1 MKNEE
6 NSILE
11 IDRWLKWLKM
21 AAYVGI
27 GIFAVI
33 LITYA
38 IKFRAFYDG
47 FKAISNIPNDW
58 SAFGSLLS
66 GASSLLGAVGTVGV
80 MLLAINQFKI
90 QQKQILEQSKKQA
103 EFESKQLDKWAEEA
117 RILKFQSYLSHQK
130 QFEDMLL
137 EFEASSRFRVN
148 KRILYKKIFPKN
160 NSNYVSFK
168 NEAGSNG
175 VCFTFEL
182 NKEFAVLYNAAFHHD
197 MKTYTPENLVVKL
210 NLIVKN
216 LNLFC
221 IESAVIGDIKDI
233 HKFNGNTGINIFN
246 LYETMHN
253 IESLINSI
261 SSFSESEI
269 MTIPNT
275 NEHIA
280 SYKLEEYYLKN
291 TDAIYTTPTTK
302 GLIELAKLQIEFKK
316 HIHKGLSFDYD
327 IFHNKSNMEYTFDQ
341 WDRIIARLNIEDE
354 DEVKKIKELKI
365 SFVEAYNDN
374 SYEHF
379 LSLRRRR

>member
-47 FKAISNIPNDW
+47 FKAISNLPNDW

-117 RILKFQSYLSHQK
+117 RILKFQLYLSHQK

-160 NSNYVSFK
+160 NSNYVSFES
-168 NEAGSNG
+168 EAGEDGYFFIVKLHNK
-175 VCFTFEL
+175 L
-182 NKEFAVLYNAAFHHD
+182 NTLYQVAFHHD
-197 MKTYTPENLVVKL
+197 MEIYTPENLVLKL
-210 NLIVKN
+210 KN
-216 LNLFC
+216 ILKTLNLFC
-221 IESAVIGDIKDI
+221 IESAIIGDIKDI
-233 HKFNGNTGINIFN
+233 HKCNGNTGINIFN
-246 LYETMHN
+246 LYGTIDN
-253 IESLINSI
+253 IESLINSL
-261 SSFSESEI
+261 SSFSGCGIFIKPDTDENI
-269 MTIPNT
+269 N
-275 NEHIA
+275 
-280 SYKLEEYYLKN
+280 SYKLEKYYLEN
-291 TDAIYTTPTTK
+291 CDAIHTTPTFD
-302 GLIELAKLQIEFKK
+302 GLKELADLQIEFKK
-316 HIHKGLSFDYD
+316 HINKGLFFDLD
-327 IFHNKSNMEYTFDQ
+327 ILHNKSDMKSTLEQ
-341 WDRIIARLNIEDE
+341 WDRAIVQLSIEQKDIENIKQL
-354 DEVKKIKELKI
+354 KKAF
-365 SFVEAYNDN
+365 SD
-374 SYEHF
+374 SYEDNNFEDF
-379 LSLRRRR
+379 LNLRRRR

>member
-1 MKNEE
+1 MENED

-117 RILKFQSYLSHQK
+117 RILKFQLYLSHQK

-168 NEAGSNG
+168 SESDSNG
-175 VCFTFEL
+175 VCFIFEL
-182 NKEFAVLYNAAFHHD
+182 KDEFAVLYNTAFHHD
-197 MKTYTPENLVVKL
+197 METYTPEILVSKL
-210 NLIVKN
+210 KN
-216 LNLFC
+216 ILKTLNLFC
-221 IESAVIGDIKDI
+221 IESAIIGDIKDI

-246 LYETMHN
+246 LYETMCN

-261 SSFSESEI
+261 SSFTESEI
-269 MTIPNT
+269 MATPNT
-275 NEHIA
+275 NELIA

-291 TDAIYTTPTTK
+291 TDAIYATPTVK
-302 GLIELAKLQIEFKK
+302 GLIELAELQVEFKK

-327 IFHNKSNMEYTFDQ
+327 IFHNKSNMESTFKQ
-341 WDRIIARLNIEDE
+341 WDRIIDRLGIDDDVE
-354 DEVKKIKELKI
+354 KIKELKI
-365 SFVEAYNDN
+365 SFVAAYNDN
-374 SYEHF
+374 SFEDF
-379 LSLRRRR
+379 LSRRRRR

>member
-1 MKNEE
+1 MKNED

-103 EFESKQLDKWAEEA
+103 EFESKQLEKWAEEA
-117 RILKFQSYLSHQK
+117 RILKFQLYLSHQK

-160 NSNYVSFK
+160 NSNYVSFES
-168 NEAGSNG
+168 EAGEDGYS
-175 VCFTFEL
+175 FIFEL
-182 NKEFAVLYNAAFHHD
+182 HNKFNTLYQAAFHHD
-197 MKTYTPENLVVKL
+197 METYTPENLVLKL
-210 NLIVKN
+210 NSIVKK
-216 LNLFC
+216 LSLFC
-221 IESAVIGDIKDI
+221 IESAVIGDLKDI
-233 HKFNGNTGINIFN
+233 NKCNGNTGINIFN
-246 LYETMHN
+246 LYGTIDN
-253 IESLINSI
+253 IELLINSL
-261 SSFSESEI
+261 SSFSGLGIFIKPDFDENI
-269 MTIPNT
+269 I
-275 NEHIA
+275 
-280 SYKLEEYYLKN
+280 SYKLEKYYLGN
-291 TDAIYTTPTTK
+291 CDTIHTTPTFN
-302 GLIELAKLQIEFKK
+302 GLKELADLQVEFKK
-316 HIHKGLSFDYD
+316 HINKGLFFDLD
-327 IFHNKSNMEYTFDQ
+327 ILHNKSDMKSTLEQ
-341 WDRIIARLNIEDE
+341 WDRAIVQLSTDQHDIENI
-354 DEVKKIKELKI
+354 KKLKKAF
-365 SFVEAYNDN
+365 SD
-374 SYEHF
+374 SYEENSFEDF

>member
-1 MKNEE
+1 MKNEG

-47 FKAISNIPNDW
+47 FKAISNLPNDW

-117 RILKFQSYLSHQK
+117 KILKFQLYLSHQK

-168 NEAGSNG
+168 SESDSSG
-175 VCFTFEL
+175 VCFIFEL
-182 NKEFAVLYNAAFHHD
+182 EDEFAVLYNAAYNPD
-197 MKTYTPENLVVKL
+197 MKNYTPENLVLKL
-210 NLIVKN
+210 KN
-216 LNLFC
+216 ILKKLNLFC
-221 IESAVIGDIKDI
+221 IESAVIGDIKDSN
-233 HKFNGNTGINIFN
+233 KFNGNTGVNIFN
-246 LYETMHN
+246 LCGTIDN
-253 IESLINSI
+253 IELLINSL
-261 SSFSESEI
+261 SSFSGREI
-269 MTIPNT
+269 SIKPDTYGNIT
-275 NEHIA
+275 
-280 SYKLEEYYLKN
+280 SYKLEEYYLGN
-291 TDAIYTTPTTK
+291 CDAIHTTPTFK
-302 GLIELAKLQIEFKK
+302 GLKELADLQIEFKN
-316 HIHKGLSFDYD
+316 HINKGLFFDLD
-327 IFHNKSNMEYTFDQ
+327 ILHNKSDMKSTLEQ
-341 WDRIIARLNIEDE
+341 WDREIVQLSIEQYDIENIRKL
-354 DEVKKIKELKI
+354 KKAFSDSYE
-365 SFVEAYNDN
+365 DN
-374 SYEHF
+374 SFEDF
-379 LSLRRRR
+379 LNLRRRR